1 MGKRKRSE
9 RIGALIKILSHQPN
23 KIFTLNY
30 FSEIFEAAK
39 SSISED
45 LGIVKKTLEDFHL
58 GTVETIAGAAGGV
71 KYVPFVTSVRAKNF
85 LEEVC
90 EKLEDPQRIMPGGFI
105 YMTDIISSPS
115 MVETMGEI
123 LASQFLN
130 AEIDYVITMETK
142 GIPIA
147 LMTAKAFNVPLV
159 IIRRNSKVTEGS
171 TVSINYLSG
180 SSNRIQT
187 MSLSRR
193 ALKEGAKVLI
203 IDDFMKAGGTAKGMI
218 DLVNEFKGEV
228 KGIGVLIAT
237 KEPEAKVVEHYT
249 PLLYLEEVDVINRKI
264 MIVPNPKITGNI

>member
-1 MGKRKRSE
+1 MGKRKRNE

-23 KIFTLNY
+23 TVFTLNY
-30 FSEIFEAAK
+30 FSEAFEAAK

-45 LGIVKKTLEDFHL
+45 IVIAKKMLEELHL
-58 GTVETIAGAAGGV
+58 GTIETIAGAAGGV
-71 KYVPFVTSVRAKNF
+71 KYVPLVTPERAGFF
-85 LEEVC
+85 LEKVC
-90 EKLEDPQRIMPGGFI
+90 KKLEDPQRIMPGGFI

-130 AEIDYVITMETK
+130 QEIDYVITMETK

-147 LMTAKAFNVPLV
+147 LMTAKALNVPLV
-159 IIRRNSKVTEGS
+159 IVRKNSKVTEGS

-203 IDDFMKAGGTAKGMI
+203 VDDFMKAGGTAKGMM
-218 DLVNEFKGEV
+218 DLINEFKGEV
-228 KGIGVLIAT
+228 QGIGVLIAT
-237 KEPEAKVVEHYT
+237 REPEDKVVEHYT
-249 PLLYLEEVDVINRKI
+249 PLLYLEEVDVKNRRI
-264 MIVPNPKITGNI
+264 IIAPNPKITTKI